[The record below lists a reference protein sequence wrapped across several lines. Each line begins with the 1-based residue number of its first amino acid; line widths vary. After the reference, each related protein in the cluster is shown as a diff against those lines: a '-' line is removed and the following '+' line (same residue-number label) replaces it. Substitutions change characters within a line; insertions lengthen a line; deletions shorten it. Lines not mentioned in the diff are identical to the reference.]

1 MQANKTS
8 RSSSTEAARE
18 TELGGRERRFL
29 SKIKYKI
36 FPDYIW
42 LQATVVEL
50 KRWERRGKAGRKEER
65 ERERERWVG
74 KREKTEREWVGVREM
89 EMWRGE
95 NIRKEQWEWEM
106 VRLHKRGDDANYGK
120 TEDLKD
126 TFLRRKFNLHTCDN
140 MFISYTH
147 TLCPDISLV
156 DTLFFTAYGLLRPEF
171 VFHAVHLR
179 VWRGAARL
187 SQSNSRRLFL

>member
-65 ERERERWVG
+65 ERERENGGW
-74 KREKTEREWVGVREM
+74 ERERKQRGSEWVSER
-89 EMWRGE
+89 WRCE
-95 NIRKEQWEWEM
+95 EERI
-106 VRLHKRGDDANYGK
+106 
-120 TEDLKD
+120 
-126 TFLRRKFNLHTCDN
+126 
-140 MFISYTH
+140 
-147 TLCPDISLV
+147 
-156 DTLFFTAYGLLRPEF
+156 
-171 VFHAVHLR
+171 
-179 VWRGAARL
+179 
-187 SQSNSRRLFL
+187 